1 LPHTCKGDIT
11 GHRKID
17 HPLNIEEKQPTM
29 KNIFRPFY
37 LALAFITLTASIK
50 AQTTGGLYLAY
61 RDNAAGP
68 TYAYYWN
75 NGKSIKL
82 TDGKTFAQAFDIT
95 LSGNDVYVC
104 GEVYNNNGDPVATY
118 WKNGKP
124 FALANGKTYST
135 ALALAVSHSDV
146 HVIGK
151 NGGVAMYWKNGIG
164 TAMGKETT
172 LTDVFV
178 AGTDVYISGYQPDEN
193 GDYVATYWKNGK
205 AVKLAS
211 AVPGAEAN
219 GIAVSGTDVYVA
231 GKGTNKNREEIA
243 VFWKNGKETRLAG
256 GTGAKAVSI
265 SGNDV
270 YFAGFERNAKG
281 TNIAVAWK
289 NGAPTRLTNDKG
301 GAGVNNMATSGQ
313 DVYVTGYIEGQ
324 ATYWKN
330 GKTVVLPNITGDIT
344 GIFLK

>member
-1 LPHTCKGDIT
+1 MLSAIGQIN
-11 GHRKID
+11 

-29 KNIFRPFY
+29 KNIFRSFY
-37 LALAFITLTASIK
+37 LALAFITLTATIK

-68 TYAYYWN
+68 KYVNYWN

-82 TDGKTFAQAFDIT
+82 TDGKTFAQALDIT

-104 GEVYNNNGDPVATY
+104 GEVYNKNGDPVATY

-124 FALANGKTYST
+124 FVLANGKTYST
-135 ALALAVSHSDV
+135 ALALAVSRSDV
-146 HVIGK
+146 HVIGN
-151 NGGVAMYWKNGIG
+151 NGRVAMYWKNGIG
-164 TAMGKETT
+164 TAMGNGIT

-178 AGTDVYISGYQPDEN
+178 SGADVYISGYQPDEN

-231 GKGTNKNREEIA
+231 GKGINKNGEEIA
-243 VFWKNGKETRLAG
+243 VCWKNGKETRLAG
-256 GTGAKAVSI
+256 GTGAKAVST
-265 SGNDV
+265 SGKDV
-270 YFAGFERNAKG
+270 YFAGFERNAERA
-281 TNIAVAWK
+281 NIAVIWK
-289 NGAPTRLTNDKG
+289 NGTPTRLSNSKG
-301 GAGVNNMATSGQ
+301 GAAVNNMTTHGQ
-313 DVYVTGYIEGQ
+313 DVYVTGYTEEG

-330 GKTVVLPNITGDIT
+330 GKSVLLPNIIGDIT
-344 GIFLK
+344 GIFVK